1 MASKIWDLAREAA
14 AVRLQLAAVNATDWQ
29 LTPKAYYFDALSVVG
44 ASEKEV
50 ARIEKAMSEP
60 QHQAVLASAFR
71 LTCKQ
76 IRDFKRSSA
85 PRHVRHCIDAAADAA
100 LARIG
105 ATRESF
111 AAACAKHMA
120 ETSPEL
126 FGALTS
132 VADLQAKGTKLE
144 AELRRLYAEIM
155 TAWHASDFELV
166 PSPRLADRKV
176 CLVVRG
182 TDGAVTL
189 TADLAQH
196 LTAYVERQSAV
207 KAA

>member
-29 LTPKAYYFDALSVVG
+29 LTPKAYYFDALSVAG

-105 ATRESF
+105 ADSRIR
-111 AAACAKHMA
+111 
-120 ETSPEL
+120 
-126 FGALTS
+126 
-132 VADLQAKGTKLE
+132 
-144 AELRRLYAEIM
+144 LRQ
-155 TAWHASDFELV
+155 
-166 PSPRLADRKV
+166 
-176 CLVVRG
+176 
-182 TDGAVTL
+182 
-189 TADLAQH
+189 LAQN
-196 LTAYVERQSAV
+196 TWRRPPPSYSAR
-207 KAA
+207 

>member
-1 MASKIWDLAREAA
+1 
-14 AVRLQLAAVNATDWQ
+14 
-29 LTPKAYYFDALSVVG
+29 
-44 ASEKEV
+44 
-50 ARIEKAMSEP
+50 
-60 QHQAVLASAFR
+60 
-71 LTCKQ
+71 
-76 IRDFKRSSA
+76 
-85 PRHVRHCIDAAADAA
+85 
-100 LARIG
+100 
-105 ATRESF
+105 
-111 AAACAKHMA
+111 
-120 ETSPEL
+120 
-126 FGALTS
+126 
-132 VADLQAKGTKLE
+132 
-144 AELRRLYAEIM
+144 M

>member
-29 LTPKAYYFDALSVVG
+29 LTPKAYYADALSVAG

-100 LARIG
+100 LAK
-105 ATRESF
+105 S
-111 AAACAKHMA
+111 
-120 ETSPEL
+120 
-126 FGALTS
+126 ALL
-132 VADLQAKGTKLE
+132 ANR
-144 AELRRLYAEIM
+144 LRQ
-155 TAWHASDFELV
+155 
-166 PSPRLADRKV
+166 
-176 CLVVRG
+176 
-182 TDGAVTL
+182 
-189 TADLAQH
+189 LAQN
-196 LTAYVERQSAV
+196 TWRRPPPSYSAR
-207 KAA
+207 